1 MNGLSIEIVLF
12 QIFALFLLA
21 KVAGLI
27 CERFKISSVIGEI
40 LAGIIVANTILFQ
53 WLGLDLWATL
63 DVDFDLFVVLAE
75 LGVIFLLFAVGLE
88 TPFSE
93 LRKVGK
99 TATSVAVLGV
109 VLPFLAGFAM
119 FMIMDNNVNEA
130 LFIGAAMVAT
140 SVGITARVI
149 SDMNLTR
156 TLESRIIVGAAVIDD
171 VLGMIVLAIVMGIAM
186 GSSGGVLDI
195 VLVSAEAILFVAM
208 VIFVG
213 SILLP
218 RLRKKYAGRRGP
230 VEPLQCGE
238 RKRAALSPLPFAIIV
253 CLGLA
258 VLATVAGLAAIIG
271 AFLAGMVFAEFKDK
285 WPCEKDFGPL
295 NEFLVPFFF
304 LHVGL
309 LVDISSFGGII
320 GIAMVLTL
328 IAIAT
333 KWIGCGLGAR
343 SMGRSSAN
351 IVGVGMIPRG
361 EVGIIIA
368 SIGFTNS
375 FISDGLFAVVVFMSM
390 ATTIVAPPL
399 LTWAFRRKMNEDGV
413 CGMPDAPST
422 EGE

>member
-1 MNGLSIEIVLF
+1 MSELTIEIILL
-12 QIFALFLLA
+12 QIFVLFLLA

-27 CERFKISSVIGEI
+27 CERFGISSVIGEI
-40 LAGIIVANTILFQ
+40 FAGIIVANTFLFP
-53 WLGLDLWATL
+53 WLGMDLWA
-63 DVDFDLFVVLAE
+63 VADFDLFQVLAE

-93 LRKVGK
+93 LRKVGS
-99 TATSVAVLGV
+99 TATKVAVLGV
-109 VLPFLAGFAM
+109 VLPFAAGFAM
-119 FMIMDNNVNEA
+119 FMAIDGLVNEA

-149 SDMNLTR
+149 SEMNVTR
-156 TLESRIIVGAAVIDD
+156 ALESRVIVGAAVIDD
-171 VLGMIVLAIVMGIAM
+171 VLGMIVLAIIMGIAL
-186 GSSGGVLDI
+186 GSSGGILDI
-195 VLVSAEAILFVAM
+195 VLVSVEAILFVVL
-208 VIFVG
+208 VIFLG

-218 RLRKKYAGRRGP
+218 RLRKKYSQRRKP
-230 VEPLQCGE
+230 AEPLACGD
-238 RKRAALSPLPFAIIV
+238 RKRVSLSPLPFAVIV

-351 IVGVGMIPRG
+351 IVGVGMVPRG

-390 ATTIVAPPL
+390 ATTIMAPPL
-399 LTWAFRRKMNEDGV
+399 LTWAFRRKMSEDGV
-413 CGMPDAPST
+413 CGLPDAPST
-422 EGE
+422 GSE

>member
-1 MNGLSIEIVLF
+1 MSELTIETILL
-12 QIFALFLLA
+12 QIFILFFLA

-27 CERFKISSVIGEI
+27 CERLKVSSVIGEI
-40 LAGIIVANTILFQ
+40 FAGIIVANTILFQ
-53 WLGLDLWATL
+53 WLGMDLWATL
-63 DVDFDLFVVLAE
+63 DFDLFHVLAE

-93 LRKVGK
+93 LRKVGG
-99 TATSVAVLGV
+99 TATKVALLGV
-109 VLPFLAGFAM
+109 VLPFMAGFAM
-119 FMIMDNNVNEA
+119 FMLIDNNLNEA

-171 VLGMIVLAIVMGIAM
+171 VLGMIVLAIVMGIAV
-186 GSSGGVLDI
+186 GSSGGILDI
-195 VLVSAEAILFVAM
+195 ALVSIEAVLFVVLV
-208 VIFVG
+208 IFLG

-218 RLRKKYAGRRGP
+218 KMRRRYAERRRP
-230 VEPLQCGE
+230 AEPLQCGD
-238 RKRAALSPLPFAIIV
+238 RKRVSLSPLPFAIIV

-295 NEFLVPFFF
+295 NDFLVPFFF

-309 LVDISSFGGII
+309 LVDISSFGGVL
-320 GIAMVLTL
+320 GIAIILTL
-328 IAIAT
+328 LAIAT
-333 KWIGCGLGAR
+333 KWFGCGLGALK
-343 SMGRSSAN
+343 MGRSSAN
-351 IVGVGMIPRG
+351 IVGIGMIPRG

-368 SIGFTNS
+368 SIGFTS
-375 FISDGLFAVVVFMSM
+375 AFISESLFSVVVFMSM
-390 ATTIVAPPL
+390 ATTILAPPL
-399 LTWAFRRKMNEDGV
+399 LTWAFRRKEKGDGT
-413 CGMPDAPST
+413 CGLPEAPST
-422 EGE
+422 RGE